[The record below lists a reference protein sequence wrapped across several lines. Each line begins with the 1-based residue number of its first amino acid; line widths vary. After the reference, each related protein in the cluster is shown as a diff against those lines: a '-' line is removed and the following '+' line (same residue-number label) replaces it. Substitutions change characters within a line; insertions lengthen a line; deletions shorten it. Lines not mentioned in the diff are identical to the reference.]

1 MHMNMRSSIHYLF
14 LIVALPATN
23 AFYIY
28 LDAKSLTCSGD
39 PFTQLVMSHECVEPE
54 FYEEEQ
60 FYGPNCYWG
69 DHVMISGSVIAES
82 NFPANGQVVAIPE
95 FLSWQRY
102 DVDDMQLLGRGCEV
116 LDPMDGQTCG
126 ERGAYGFN
134 IHIVLPYKQETWH
147 QRAIDSVTSITIH
160 FHNSITCQEART
172 SHNLSIPKKISGL
185 MGFGVAFGV
194 LFAVWHGKRC
204 PGNQQQNEG
213 DDSDDPY
220 IEMGQQPGQ
229 QNSPRATDPV
239 VQWRRRDSVIDANE
253 IMDQQRVMYSGGID
267 MDQYRSRV

>member
-1 MHMNMRSSIHYLF
+1 
-14 LIVALPATN
+14 
-23 AFYIY
+23 
-28 LDAKSLTCSGD
+28 
-39 PFTQLVMSHECVEPE
+39 
-54 FYEEEQ
+54 
-60 FYGPNCYWG
+60 
-69 DHVMISGSVIAES
+69 
-82 NFPANGQVVAIPE
+82 
-95 FLSWQRY
+95 
-102 DVDDMQLLGRGCEV
+102 
-116 LDPMDGQTCG
+116 
-126 ERGAYGFN
+126 
-134 IHIVLPYKQETWH
+134 
-147 QRAIDSVTSITIH
+147 
-160 FHNSITCQEART
+160 
-172 SHNLSIPKKISGL
+172 